1 MKSFLLACLVSENT
15 AGKLPCSGLRQ
26 PGVKPPERK
35 FHPNACCGTSP
46 YDRDTKGCCKVT
58 NRDNPVVFT
67 KLYQGCC
74 GEHIIDLAG
83 QGCCHSKPHNLEEQD
98 CCDGQIQDAKIF
110 PGCRCQFTE
119 WNEWSSCAA
128 TLGGGFQERNRDWLV
143 KDGRPGSICPTP
155 PRHPD
160 YILRERRDGTP
171 EGTADDL
178 AVNCLQNTAMSLSN
192 GLKHAGKYK
201 DLVILLDEST
211 SIKADNFEYAKQ
223 LVNNIVKSLCGGV
236 GRYSNRVSVV
246 RFSADVKIDIPFNE
260 DMTTEDVT
268 DMVSKFEYQPIQSDK
283 HKGSTYT
290 AAAMKE
296 VYEKVVSKSN
306 GWRMGTGPPI
316 CSGVIIDG
324 TCYWIPLTYV
334 TPSQMDEVCSSG
346 MNEGRPAVLD
356 NYNSYDMVQQLIR
369 NTFGF
374 PENDD
379 EREGPWA
386 GMNVLS
392 NGKWEYHGTREDV
405 WSELTDPN
413 QVEGCVQFAYEK
425 HNGKSY
431 NLRSVDCN
439 RPRRVICEQ
448 EPLSYLDVQT
458 ELLLITD
465 GRSNDPN
472 NLGIT
477 LEEMKRIY
485 SNTDINVSAIGVGR
499 INEEE
504 IRELTSHQEGHI
516 FYLMSWESVQ
526 KFNRIFEKV
535 SKKFEHDACLPLTVA
550 QEDIAWVKWTKA
562 LKGHGVTV
570 RADQTSYNPFDLIE

>member
-1 MKSFLLACLVSENT
+1 M
-15 AGKLPCSGLRQ
+15 
-26 PGVKPPERK
+26 
-35 FHPNACCGTSP
+35 
-46 YDRDTKGCCKVT
+46 
-58 NRDNPVVFT
+58 PVVFT
-67 KLYQGCC
+67 KLYQDCC
-74 GEHIIDLAG
+74 GDHVIDLAG
-83 QGCCHSKPHNLEEQD
+83 QGCCKNKPHNLEEQD
-98 CCDGQIQDAKIF
+98 CCDNSIVDAKIF
-110 PGCRCQFTE
+110 PGCRCEFTE
-119 WNEWSSCAA
+119 WNTWSSCAA
-128 TLGGGFQERNRDWLV
+128 TLGGGFQERKRDWRV
-143 KDGRPGSICPTP
+143 KEGRPGTICPTP

-171 EGTADDL
+171 LGTPEHL

-192 GLKHAGKYK
+192 GLKNAGKYK

-260 DMTTEDVT
+260 DMTTEDVVG
-268 DMVSKFEYQPIQSDK
+268 MVSKFVYDPIQSEK
-283 HKGSTYT
+283 FKGSTYT

-296 VYEKVVSKSN
+296 VYEKVISKTN

-324 TCYWIPLTYV
+324 TCYWIPLNYV
-334 TPSQMDEVCSSG
+334 TPSQMDEVCGGSQG
-346 MNEGRPAVLD
+346 GKPAVLES
-356 NYNSYDMVQQLIR
+356 YRSYDMVQQLIQ

-386 GMNVLS
+386 GMNVLK
-392 NGKWEYHGTREDV
+392 NGKWEYYGNRQDV
-405 WSELTDPN
+405 WDQLIDPN
-413 QVEGCVQFAYEK
+413 QEEGCVQFAYEK
-425 HNGKSY
+425 QNGRSY
-431 NLRSVDCN
+431 NLRSVDCD
-439 RPRRVICEQ
+439 RPRRVICQ
-448 EPLSYLDVQT
+448 QSPLSTLDVQT

-465 GRSNDPN
+465 GRSNDPT

-485 SNTDINVSAIGVGR
+485 SKTDINVSAIGVGR
-499 INEEE
+499 INEQE
-504 IRELTSHQEGHI
+504 IRELTDAQKGHI

-535 SKKFEHDACLPLTVA
+535 SKKFDHGACLPLTVA
-550 QEDIAWVKWTKA
+550 EEDIAWVKWNKA
-562 LKGHGVTV
+562 LSNHGVTV
-570 RADQTSYNPFDLIE
+570 RNDMTQRDEYNPFDFTLE